1 MSLRRKSTLR
11 PAVSDATR
19 RRTVGVAGR
28 VALTGA
34 LAVLAACGKQEA
46 ASDLRH
52 WTSDMAL
59 RVSMVPRPP
68 VARENIRYKVVVRD
82 KKTGQPIEHGEGRIF
97 ATSRD
102 GVNTWDALLPAEEP
116 GAYFGTLNYLTAGD
130 WAIAIQFRR
139 DSLSRL
145 ERVDWMQSVRR
156 PPDGR

>member
-1 MSLRRKSTLR
+1 MPRPQTR
-11 PAVSDATR
+11 PADPVHRLRAPAAR
-19 RRTVGVAGR
+19 AARAIVV
-28 VALTGA
+28 
-34 LAVLAACGKQEA
+34 LAALAACGRQEA
-46 ASDLRH
+46 SSDLRH
-52 WTSDMAL
+52 WTRDMAL
-59 RVSMVPRPP
+59 RVSVEPRPP

-82 KKTGQPIEHGEGRIF
+82 RKTGQPIEHGEGRIF